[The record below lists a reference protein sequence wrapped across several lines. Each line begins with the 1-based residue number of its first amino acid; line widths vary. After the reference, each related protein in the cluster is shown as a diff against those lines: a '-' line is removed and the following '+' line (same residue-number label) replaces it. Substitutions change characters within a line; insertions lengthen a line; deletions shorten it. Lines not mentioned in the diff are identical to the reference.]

1 MIERR
6 GARAAAALL
15 ALLAW
20 AALLLQLH
28 LTLGATHARGGST
41 GEALLLYSGY
51 FTILSN
57 LFVALCASA
66 QAWAP
71 RSRLAGAAWRGCA
84 TTAIVLVGLGYHLL
98 LRDIWDPQG
107 WQRIADNLLHYAVPA
122 AALGHWLWYR
132 PSMPLPAWQPL
143 LWALYPAAYFA
154 YAMVRGEWLGQY
166 PYPFVDVTALGHA
179 RVFANAGILLLAYLA
194 VGALLRWQASRR

>member
-1 MIERR
+1 MVERR
-6 GARAAAALL
+6 GARAAAVLL

-20 AALLLQLH
+20 TALLLQLR
-28 LTLGATHARGGST
+28 LTLDATHARGGST

-51 FTILSN
+51 FTITTN

-71 RSRLAGAAWRGCA
+71 QSRLAGGAWRGCA

-107 WQRIADNLLHYAVPA
+107 WQRVADDLLHYAVPV
-122 AALGHWLWYR
+122 AALAHWLWYR
-132 PSMPLPAWQPL
+132 PAAPLPAWQPL
-143 LWALYPAAYFA
+143 VWALYPAAYFV
-154 YAMVRGEWLGQY
+154 YALARGAWLGQY
-166 PYPFVDVTALGHA
+166 PYPFVDVAALGYP
-179 RVFANAGILLLAYLA
+179 RVFANAGVLLLAYLA